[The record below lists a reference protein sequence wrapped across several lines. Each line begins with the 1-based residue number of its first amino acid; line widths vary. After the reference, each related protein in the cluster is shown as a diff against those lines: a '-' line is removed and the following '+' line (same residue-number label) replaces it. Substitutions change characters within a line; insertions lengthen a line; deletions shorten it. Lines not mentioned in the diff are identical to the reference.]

1 MTVMSD
7 EPIGFDPDDPTG
19 PAPPK
24 MALWLGYA
32 GLIPFAALTLAIILF
47 RQDPFVQ
54 EPAGMALLA
63 YGAIILSFLGG
74 VHWGRALYEPDSRLQ
89 MRDFVLSVL
98 PSLYGWG
105 CLFLPLASAGVLL
118 LMPGFIW
125 QLSFDLKAMRL
136 GILPR
141 WFGRLRIW
149 LTTGATLSLLISGVA
164 LL

>member
-32 GLIPFAALTLAIILF
+32 GLVPFAALTLAIILF

-118 LMPGFIW
+118 LIPGFIW